1 MISLMRLVK
10 IPPLLKNQPET
21 GKLLADEGLTELG
34 VVLTVV
40 ATSGCPYVLAVFRDY
55 PFPTLTLSRTQVVL
69 AENKGIEPLRPFG
82 RLRCSKPLHYL
93 SANSQYWVV
102 CVIPT
107 RTTERVTSC

>member
-55 PFPTLTLSRTQVVL
+55 PFPTLTLSRSQVGSE
-69 AENKGIEPLRPFG
+69 ENMRFEHMCPFG
-82 RLRCSKPLHYL
+82 LT
-93 SANSQYWVV
+93 V
-102 CVIPT
+102 
-107 RTTERVTSC
+107 